1 MKINKTEV
9 CPCCGSVYTLNLEE
23 QAYFY
28 GCCFDCSFWLKK
40 ICMSEDSK
48 KRQVI
53 VDGIHYMLS
62 DSSIRGYCGSH
73 FKIKFFDGRLVETDN
88 LWHQGKIDDM
98 FRYYL
103 KDNAVFIQNQDP
115 EPACVEDEIPF

>member
-1 MKINKTEV
+1 MKINKTET
-9 CPCCGSVYTLNLEE
+9 CPCCGNTYMIDLEE

-40 ICMSEDSK
+40 IFMSEESR

-53 VDGIHYMLS
+53 VGGVHYMLS
-62 DSSIRGYCGSH
+62 DSSIRGYCGTH
-73 FKIKFFDGRLVETDN
+73 FKIKFSDGRLVETDN
-88 LWHQGKIDDM
+88 LWHQGKIDEM
-98 FRYYL
+98 FLPFL

-115 EPACVEDEIPF
+115 ESAYVKDDIPF

>member
-1 MKINKTEV
+1 MKTEKTEV
-9 CPCCGSVYTLNLEE
+9 CPCCGNAYLINLEE
-23 QAYFY
+23 RAYFY

-53 VDGIHYMLS
+53 VDGVHYMLS
-62 DSSIRGYCGSH
+62 DSSIRGYCGAK
-73 FKIKFFDGRLVETDN
+73 FTIKFFDGRIIETDN
-88 LWHQGKIDDM
+88 LWHQGRIDEM

-103 KDNAVFIQNQDP
+103 ADNAVFIQNQDP
-115 EPACVEDEIPF
+115 EPDYAEGEIPF